1 MELIRSFAALSLA
14 CGAAL
19 LLLPEGSLRR
29 TASLAMGLVLALCW
43 LQGLMGLFRLN
54 LDVDAPET
62 ILVPSAA
69 SPDASAALSALAS
82 HAAGTPV
89 SVSVEGEAPRL
100 AAQQPEA
107 AAQAL
112 GVAPE
117 RIIPMDEGGG

>member
-62 ILVPSAA
+62 ILAPSAA

-89 SVSVEGEAPRL
+89 SVSVEAPRL

-112 GVAPE
+112 GVPPE